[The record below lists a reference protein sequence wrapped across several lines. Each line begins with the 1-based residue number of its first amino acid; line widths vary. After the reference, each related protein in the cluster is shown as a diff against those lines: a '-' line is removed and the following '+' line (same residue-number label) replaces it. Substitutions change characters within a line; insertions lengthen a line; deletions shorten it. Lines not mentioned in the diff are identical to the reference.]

1 METVKQGGPLK
12 WLVVIA
18 VVLVSVLVVRKNLPE
33 TSPKP
38 VSLQPTVPTAR
49 QTATPVAGDTREIE
63 VAPGVK
69 MAFVWVAPGSFR
81 MGSDDSDA
89 DSADSDEKP
98 VHEVR
103 LTKGYWIG
111 KYEVTQKEW
120 QAVMGNNPSYFRG
133 DRLPVE
139 QISWNDCQEY
149 VKKVNAYLAQRG
161 EELRV
166 RLPTEAEWEFAARGG
181 TESRGFKYSG
191 SDEIK
196 DVAWYGE
203 DWNKG
208 STHPVGTKSANELGI
223 HDMSGNV
230 WEWCADW
237 YGNYSSGSVTD
248 PRAPGSGDGRV
259 LRGGCWNDTAVG
271 CRSANRLGG
280 MPGYRDD
287 YLGVRLAS
295 GQ

>member
-1 METVKQGGPLK
+1 METVKQGGALK

-33 TSPKP
+33 TSAKP

-69 MAFVWVAPGSFR
+69 MTFVWVAPGSFK
-81 MGSDDSDA
+81 MGSDNSD
-89 DSADSDEKP
+89 ADSDEKP
-98 VHEVR
+98 VHQVT
-103 LTKGYWIG
+103 LTRGYWIG

-120 QAVMGNNPSYFRG
+120 QSVMGSNPSNFKG

-139 QISWNDCQEY
+139 QVSWDDCQEY
-149 VKKVNAYLAQRG
+149 VKKVNDYLSQRG

-191 SDEIK
+191 SDNLDE
-196 DVAWYGE
+196 VAWYNGNSG
-203 DWNKG
+203 NK
-208 STHPVGTKSANELGI
+208 THEVGTKAANELGI

-230 WEWCADW
+230 YEWCADW
-237 YGNYSSGSVTD
+237 YGSYSSGSVTD
-248 PRAPGSGDGRV
+248 PPGPGSGDGRV
-259 LRGGCWNDTAVG
+259 RRGGCWCDPAG
-271 CRSANRLGG
+271 SCRSAGRNRSWPAG
-280 MPGYRDD
+280 RDND
-287 YLGVRLAS
+287 LGVRLAS